1 MQNPKKKKA
10 YKKNRKPKT
19 RNRKIISKRKYKIPN
34 KEHRTESAPDPE
46 TETQTDVK

>member
-1 MQNPKKKKA
+1 MQNPKKKA
-10 YKKNRKPKT
+10 YKQSRKPKT

-34 KEHRTESAPDPE
+34 KEHKTESAPDPE

>member
-1 MQNPKKKKA
+1 MQNPKRKA
-10 YKKNRKPKT
+10 YKQSRKPKT

-34 KEHRTESAPDPE
+34 KEHKTESAPDPE